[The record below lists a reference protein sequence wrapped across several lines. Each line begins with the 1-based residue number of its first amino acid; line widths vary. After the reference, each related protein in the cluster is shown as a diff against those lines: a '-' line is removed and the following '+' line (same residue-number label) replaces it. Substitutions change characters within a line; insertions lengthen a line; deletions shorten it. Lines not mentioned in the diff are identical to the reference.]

1 MRLIV
6 RACMLPGV
14 QGGLRL
20 PGCCTLAAPCYQTA
34 LGEQWDAVLYLG
46 LQSTAPRS
54 LKSLAISAHSVSRP
68 LMIAT
73 VVSTSPCPRALSTPC
88 RHPCNHAPRQLC
100 WLTRQGHACEREAQT
115 AGMLAESWART
126 QHGHAHSSHARHHH
140 ARHSQARDAHARH
153 HGHHARRH
161 RHPCGH
167 AVRHAGRHAQA
178 AAHVARYCLAG
189 SAGTRAL
196 LARNCAA
203 ARVTPHASLRESTA
217 HHAAAPALK
226 FQGDTRCSRSG
237 DSVHQGQAWTSLRHA
252 HLPAQARATTRGRT
266 A

>member
-1 MRLIV
+1 MYAPDCTCLH
-6 RACMLPGV
+6 G

-34 LGEQWDAVLYLG
+34 LGEQWGAVLYLG

-115 AGMLAESWART
+115 AGMLAER
-126 QHGHAHSSHARHHH
+126 
-140 ARHSQARDAHARH
+140 
-153 HGHHARRH
+153 
-161 RHPCGH
+161 
-167 AVRHAGRHAQA
+167 AGRAPSIGM
-178 AAHVARYCLAG
+178 RIPPMPGIIMPGITRPGMPMPGIMGIMPGGIGIPAG
-189 SAGTRAL
+189 M
-196 LARNCAA
+196 
-203 ARVTPHASLRESTA
+203 P
-217 HHAAAPALK
+217 
-226 FQGDTRCSRSG
+226 
-237 DSVHQGQAWTSLRHA
+237 
-252 HLPAQARATTRGRT
+252 
-266 A
+266 